1 MPARLRAGAAQPRGE
16 NDHPP
21 EWASSA
27 QGFLVAGPDP
37 GEASVHKQP
46 TPHRGRNENRTMK
59 LKTILA
65 TAVVTAAACFAA
77 TGASA
82 ADKADTHVS
91 FVSATPHGG
100 DYWYEGYIDS
110 TKQCADNRKVK
121 VFRIANGPDIKIGV

>member
-1 MPARLRAGAAQPRGE
+1 
-16 NDHPP
+16 
-21 EWASSA
+21 
-27 QGFLVAGPDP
+27 
-37 GEASVHKQP
+37 
-46 TPHRGRNENRTMK
+46 MK

-65 TAVVTAAACFAA
+65 TAVVTAAAGFAA

-110 TKQCADNRKVK
+110 TKKCADNRKVK
-121 VFRIANGPDIKIGV
+121 VYRIANGPDIKIGVTRANGAVGAWNVMHPAADGAYYAKAPGTDECKGDTSDELVIENG